1 MLETCC
7 DLRPLPGR
15 LSQKVRSLAFQDMR
29 IRLSTLVLP
38 FAAALLLAA
47 GLPARAVSNEANAPH
62 VHVQLVVPDSG
73 LNRGEAASAGF
84 YFKLEP
90 GWHIYWKNAGDAGEP
105 PHVKWTLPDGLTAGQ
120 LEFPAPRRLPLGPLM
135 DFGYEDEV
143 LFPLTLNVAQGAKA
157 GLAVLHAKVDWLVC
171 QASCIP
177 GKAELEVSRD
187 VNEQKGK
194 SALVKADADIFNRLS
209 GRLPKPLPAQVKAVF
224 QPTAEGFRLSIS
236 TGRKETEAAF
246 FPADQEILDNPA
258 PQKIAVSAKGL
269 ILDLKKDANLAAN
282 PAQLTGV
289 VELSGGRAFEIAAV
303 PGVGLAAGSSESSSA
318 PAATGAASSSLVGAA
333 PVSTA
338 PATNSASPAPAPVS
352 GSISSPVRA
361 APKPFSGAALL
372 RAAGLAFLG
381 GLLLNL
387 MPCVFPVLFLKGL
400 ALVNSGNEERHK
412 LRIHG
417 FVYAAGIVASFW
429 ALVAALLGLRAA
441 GATLGWGFQ
450 FQSPVFLELMA
461 GLLFF
466 LGLSL
471 AGQFEIGLTLTSAGG
486 ALAAKQGYSGSF
498 FTGVLAVVVATP
510 CTAPFMGAALGYAL
524 AQSAVVTFAVFTALA
539 LGLAVPYVALTLQPA
554 WTRVLPKPGAWMEVL
569 RQAVAVPIFATVIW
583 LAWVLARAYGADLL
597 MALLASFLLLAI
609 AGWFLGRWPAK
620 RWSAAVAGAVML
632 CVVAVSVL
640 APQKLGEAPGTVAAT
655 VTEGGWQPWSAE
667 AVSRAQS
674 AGRPVLVDFTAK
686 WCLSCQVNE
695 RLALEQPTVL
705 KAFQDASVALFKA
718 DWTRHDEA
726 ITQALTGMGRSGVP
740 AYALYSPG
748 QSEPELLPEVL
759 TPGIVIDAVTKLPK
773 TATQAVA
780 STSKLK

>member
-1 MLETCC
+1 MLETRC

-15 LSQKVRSLAFQDMR
+15 LSQTTGSHCFKTMR
-29 IRLSTLVLP
+29 IFQPNFVLP
-38 FAAALLLAA
+38 MIATLLLAA
-47 GLPARAVSNEANAPH
+47 GLPAKALSNSADAPH
-62 VHVQLVVPDSG
+62 VHVQLVVPGSE
-73 LNRGEAASAGF
+73 LNRGATANAGF

-105 PHVKWTLPDGLTAGQ
+105 PHVKWTLPDGITAGPLQ
-120 LEFPAPRRLPLGPLM
+120 FPAPRRLPLGPLM

-143 LFPLTLNVAQGAKA
+143 LFPLALNVAQGAKA
-157 GLAVLHAKVDWLVC
+157 GPAVIHAKVDWLVC

-177 GKAELEVSRD
+177 GKAELELSRD
-187 VNEQKGK
+187 VNEHPGK
-194 SALVKADADIFNRLS
+194 PALVKADADIFTRLG
-209 GRLPKPLPAQVKAVF
+209 GRLPKSLPAGVKAAF
-224 QPTAEGFRLSIS
+224 QPTKEGFRLSIS

-258 PQKIAVSAKGL
+258 AQRIAPAANGL

-282 PAQLTGV
+282 PAQLKGV
-289 VELSGGRAFEIAAV
+289 VELSDGRAFEIVATPGGTGATASLV
-303 PGVGLAAGSSESSSA
+303 PTPGAKAQVGA
-318 PAATGAASSSLVGAA
+318 PAVAGVETPAYQAQPAGLNQPAASSANSVVAA
-333 PVSTA
+333 PNSI
-338 PATNSASPAPAPVS
+338 PAK
-352 GSISSPVRA
+352 A
-361 APKPFSGAALL
+361 AVKQFSGVALL

-400 ALVNSGNEERHK
+400 ALVNSGNEERPK

-417 FVYAAGIVASFW
+417 LVYAAGIVASFW
-429 ALVAALLGLRAA
+429 VLVAALLGLRAA

-486 ALAAKQGYSGSF
+486 SLAAKQGYTGSF

-524 AQSAVVTFAVFTALA
+524 AQSAAVTFVVFTALA

-569 RQAVAVPIFATVIW
+569 RQAVAVPIFITVIW

-620 RWSAAVAGAVML
+620 RWSAAVAGLVL
-632 CVVAVSVL
+632 LSVVAGCVL
-640 APQKLGEAPGTVAAT
+640 APRKLGESPGAVAAT

-695 RLALEQPTVL
+695 RLALEQPSVL
-705 KAFQDASVALFKA
+705 KALQNANVVLYKA

-726 ITQALTGMGRSGVP
+726 ITDALTEMGRSGVP
-740 AYALYSPG
+740 AYALYAPG

-759 TPGIVIDAVTKLPK
+759 TPGIVIDAVGKLPK
-773 TATQAVA
+773 SATARAR
-780 STSKLK
+780 